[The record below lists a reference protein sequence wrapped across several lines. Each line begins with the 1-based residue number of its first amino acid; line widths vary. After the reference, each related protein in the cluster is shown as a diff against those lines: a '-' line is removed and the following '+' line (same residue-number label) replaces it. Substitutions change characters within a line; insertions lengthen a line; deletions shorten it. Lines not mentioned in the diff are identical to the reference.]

1 MGKNFRKESSNHK
14 EPAEVHQDKLCTTST
29 IFILHRNIVKR
40 VNNLKIVP
48 SLSVIV
54 FINTTGQI
62 AHATEGK
69 TFYTN
74 LHEILRS
81 ADD

>member
-1 MGKNFRKESSNHK
+1 M
-14 EPAEVHQDKLCTTST
+14 
-29 IFILHRNIVKR
+29 
-40 VNNLKIVP
+40 NNLKIVP

-69 TFYTN
+69 TFYKN
-74 LHEILRS
+74 LLKHLGLQMIKVIEPG
-81 ADD
+81 D

>member
-1 MGKNFRKESSNHK
+1 MYHEYNFY
-14 EPAEVHQDKLCTTST
+14 
-29 IFILHRNIVKR
+29 LHRNIVER
-40 VNNLKIVP
+40 MNNLKIVP

-74 LHEILRS
+74 LYKTLRS
-81 ADD
+81 TDD